1 MIFFP
6 SEELR
11 LHKGCSIQECVK
23 EEKEFPQS
31 LGGNKEKI
39 MSRGTPDSLGQDRNE
54 CEERK
59 LPPPPCLEVWKSFVL
74 KPTLKKNPG
83 LGKILP

>member
-1 MIFFP
+1 MSEISQVKNKHTKIAKTITYFFFP

-11 LHKGCSIQECVK
+11 LHKGCSIQECMK

-39 MSRGTPDSLGQDRNE
+39 MSRGTPDSLSQDRNE

-59 LPPPPCLEVWKSFVL
+59 LPPPPCLEV
-74 KPTLKKNPG
+74 
-83 LGKILP
+83 